1 MGKAWRNRPTRWIL
15 ALATLPLLSLVVAI
29 RSHASTPELVVWI
42 LGDLGLLAAIL
53 ALAHSSHGRRVRE
66 QEWTADRLHVLE
78 AQLHPHFLFNTLNSI
93 ATLMHE
99 DVDAADEMMAK
110 LATLLRR
117 TLNRN
122 GAYEIPL
129 KEELEI
135 LEIYL
140 DIQRTR
146 FEDRLSTVIDADPTA
161 LDAMV
166 PRLILQ
172 PLVENAVRHGI
183 SRRTG
188 PGRIEVRAWR
198 DAGTLKMTVLNDG
211 AGWDPRDTSG
221 AGLGLANT
229 RARLAE
235 HFQNRYQF
243 DLREAGDG
251 GAIAE
256 ISVPMKPCVSAH

>member
-1 MGKAWRNRPTRWIL
+1 VRFRWIIAAAVL
-15 ALATLPLLSLVVAI
+15 PVAGMAAAIGAWSRLRPIEAALWVAANVALAGMIAM
-29 RSHASTPELVVWI
+29 
-42 LGDLGLLAAIL
+42 LA
-53 ALAHSSHGRRVRE
+53 RRRE
-66 QEWTADRLHVLE
+66 APPNVDRQYALE
-78 AQLHPHFLFNTLNSI
+78 AQLHPHFLYNTLNSI

-99 DVDAADEMMAK
+99 DVDAADEMMTK

-146 FEDRLSTVIDADPTA
+146 FEDRLTTMVDAAPDA
-161 LDAMV
+161 LACKV

-198 DAGTLKMTVLNDG
+198 ENGTLNMTVLNDG
-211 AGWDPRDTSG
+211 AGWDPRG
-221 AGLGLANT
+221 VVGEGLGLANT
-229 RARLAE
+229 RARLAQ
-235 HFQNRYQF
+235 HFPNRYRF
-243 DLREAGDG
+243 ELHEAGDH

-256 ISVPMKPCVSAH
+256 IAVPVRP

>member
-1 MGKAWRNRPTRWIL
+1 VNAWRKAAMVVPL
-15 ALATLPLLSLVVAI
+15 AGIAATIYSYSALTTPAFLIWLAV
-29 RSHASTPELVVWI
+29 
-42 LGDLGLLAAIL
+42 DLTLLAAIV
-53 ALAHSSHGRRVRE
+53 ALSRHPPVRMRE
-66 QEWTADRLHVLE
+66 QHNLE

-99 DVDAADEMMAK
+99 DVDAADEMMTK

-146 FEDRLSTVIDADPTA
+146 FEDRLTTVIDAAPDTF
-161 LDAMV
+161 DAMV
-166 PRLILQ
+166 PRMILQ

-183 SRRTG
+183 SRRTR

-198 DAGTLKMTVLNDG
+198 ENGTLRLTVLNDG
-211 AGWDPRDTSG
+211 DGWREDAGSEG
-221 AGLGLANT
+221 GLGLANT

-235 HFQNRYQF
+235 HYANRYQF
-243 DLREAGDG
+243 DIRAGGDH
-251 GAIAE
+251 GALAE
-256 ISVPMKPCVSAH
+256 ISVPVRACASAR